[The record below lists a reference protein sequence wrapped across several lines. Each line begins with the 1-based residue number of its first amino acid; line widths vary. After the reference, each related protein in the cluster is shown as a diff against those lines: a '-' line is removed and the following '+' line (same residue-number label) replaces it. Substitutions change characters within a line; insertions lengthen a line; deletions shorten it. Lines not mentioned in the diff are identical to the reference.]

1 MTPLTVD
8 CARCRQL
15 LPSLHEDQVGSA
27 AEPAPDPS
35 GGPPAHA
42 SGGLTPDDRAFAAE
56 HLGACEACAAARAE
70 LGVAL
75 AALRG
80 LELQPGDLARLLPAD
95 GRLPEGDELDT
106 RPFLAL
112 VFACLAVAAAI
123 VGGIVAVSGEA
134 RPAPGAPAVLL
145 PGAPAAL
152 ALSVGG
158 EVGLQ
163 LDEEALTLAP
173 REEEEALAAVD
184 APEAVAPE
192 GAPTPDDEELAA
204 PDADA
209 VALAVAPAGAGPAGA
224 GPAAAGPGA
233 PAAGGAAGRFPPPP
247 APVLDVPQPPTAA
260 LLAQLARLEVSTS
273 IGFRDVTLYFV
284 RDPDGRDRMARPRA
298 KAQPPVAREVSPP
311 EPARAAVRPPSAGA
325 AYRLLPGE
333 LLDAPCGLRVAMA
346 SARLTGRTELLVEPV
361 AYDAASA
368 IDGKARRLPV
378 LKSPVLVPSRSRAAL
393 IAEPPSAAIGAFVT
407 SLADPSI
414 LELKRL
420 RERLDAIEPVAL
432 DLERRLHAQ
441 LDDARGLRGLAVS
454 IAPGVGAARDG
465 PLRSIDLVG
474 SAKEL
479 SEVLPRLLRAALLE
493 AILDHPRD
501 DGPMGDPRPANL
513 SSGPASDPLRATIR
527 ERLDVFSKV
536 RRAPDAAAETAYTAT
551 TPAAAAT
558 LTTSPRG
565 ELLHGA
571 VLTR

>member
-1 MTPLTVD
+1 VAPEVARVTTPLTVD

-15 LPSLHEDQVGSA
+15 LPSLHEDHPTSPGESA
-27 AEPAPDPS
+27 DELAA
-35 GGPPAHA
+35 G
-42 SGGLTPDDRAFAAE
+42 DRTFALE
-56 HLGACEACAAARAE
+56 HLRACDACAASRAE

-80 LELQPGDLARLLPAD
+80 LELQPDDLARLLPAT
-95 GRLPEGDELDT
+95 PAAGDELDT

-112 VFACLAVAAAI
+112 VFACVAVAAAI
-123 VGGIVAVSGEA
+123 VGGIVAFSGEGRA
-134 RPAPGAPAVLL
+134 APRPPALLL
-145 PGAPAAL
+145 PEAPAAL
-152 ALSVGG
+152 ALTVGG

-163 LDEEALTLAP
+163 LDEEALALAP
-173 REEEEALAAVD
+173 RVDDPNDAGLAAVD
-184 APEAVAPE
+184 EPEPLAVAQ
-192 GAPTPDDEELAA
+192 APATDEELLAA
-204 PDADA
+204 DADP
-209 VALAVAPAGAGPAGA
+209 VALAVAPAPAPVA
-224 GPAAAGPGA
+224 PAAAGPGA
-233 PAAGGAAGRFPPPP
+233 PAAGGAAGRLPPPP
-247 APVLDVPQPPTAA
+247 APALNVPQPPTPA
-260 LLAQLARLEVSTS
+260 LLAELARLEVSTS
-273 IGFRDVTLYFV
+273 IGFRDVTFYFV
-284 RDPDGRDRMARPRA
+284 RDPDGRDRMVRPRA
-298 KAQPPVAREVSPP
+298 KAQPPTAREVSPP

-346 SARLTGRTELLVEPV
+346 STRLTGRTELLVEPV

-368 IDGKARRLPV
+368 LDGKARRAPV
-378 LKSPVLVPSRSRAAL
+378 LRSPVLVPSRARAAL

-414 LELKRL
+414 LELRRL

-454 IAPGVGAARDG
+454 IAPGVGAAREG
-465 PLRSIDLVG
+465 SLRSVDLVG
-474 SAKEL
+474 SAREL

-513 SSGPASDPLRATIR
+513 SNGLATDPLRATIR
-527 ERLDVFSKV
+527 ERLDVFSTV
-536 RRAPDAAAETAYTAT
+536 LRAPDAAPDAAYTAT
-551 TPAAAAT
+551 TPGAAAT
-558 LTTSPRG
+558 LTTAARSG

>member
-15 LPSLHEDQVGSA
+15 LPSLHEDHPGSA
-27 AEPAPDPS
+27 DAGEPS
-35 GGPPAHA
+35 GEL
-42 SGGLTPDDRAFAAE
+42 SPDDRAFALE
-56 HLGACEACAAARAE
+56 HLRACDACAAARAE

-80 LELQPGDLARLLPAD
+80 LELQPDDLARLLPAD
-95 GRLPEGDELDT
+95 GLPEGELDT

-112 VFACLAVAAAI
+112 VFACVAVAAAI
-123 VGGIVAVSGEA
+123 VGGIVAFSGEG
-134 RPAPGAPAVLL
+134 RGAPAAPAVVLAQ
-145 PGAPAAL
+145 PPAAL

-163 LDEEALTLAP
+163 LDEEALALAP
-173 REEEEALAAVD
+173 RQDEGDLPAVDEPEALALAE
-184 APEAVAPE
+184 AP
-192 GAPTPDDEELAA
+192 PTAEELAA
-204 PDADA
+204 TDPDL
-209 VALAVAPAGAGPAGA
+209 VAMAVAPAPGVGPVA
-224 GPAAAGPGA
+224 PAAAGPGA
-233 PAAGGAAGRFPPPP
+233 PAAGGAAGKLPPPP
-247 APVLDVPQPPTAA
+247 APALNVPQPPTAA
-260 LLAQLARLEVSTS
+260 LLAELARLEVSTS
-273 IGFRDVTLYFV
+273 IAFRDVTLYFV
-284 RDPDGRDRMARPRA
+284 RDPDGRDRMVRPRG

-378 LKSPVLVPSRSRAAL
+378 LKAPVLVPSRARAAL
-393 IAEPPSAAIGAFVT
+393 IAEPPSAAVGAFVT

-414 LELKRL
+414 LELRKL
-420 RERLDAIEPVAL
+420 RERLDALEPVAL

-441 LDDARGLRGLAVS
+441 LDDARGLRGLAIS
-454 IAPGVGAARDG
+454 IAPGVGATRDG
-465 PLRSIDLVG
+465 SLRSVDLVG
-474 SAKEL
+474 SAREL

-513 SSGPASDPLRATIR
+513 SNGPASDPLRVTIR

-536 RRAPDAAAETAYTAT
+536 LRAPDAAPDTAYTAT
-551 TPAAAAT
+551 TPGAAAT
-558 LTTSPRG
+558 LTTAARTG

>member
-15 LPSLHEDQVGSA
+15 LPSLHEDRPRSA
-27 AEPAPDPS
+27 DAEGEPA
-35 GGPPAHA
+35 GELA
-42 SGGLTPDDRAFAAE
+42 PDDRTFAVE
-56 HLGACEACAAARAE
+56 HLRACDACAAARAE

-80 LELQPGDLARLLPAD
+80 LELQPDDLARLLPAD
-95 GRLPEGDELDT
+95 APAGAELDT

-112 VFACLAVAAAI
+112 VFACVAVAAAI
-123 VGGIVAVSGEA
+123 VGGVVAVSGEG
-134 RPAPGAPAVLL
+134 RTAPPAPAVLL
-145 PGAPAAL
+145 AQPPAAL

-173 REEEEALAAVD
+173 RQDEELDTVDEPEALALEQPPATD
-184 APEAVAPE
+184 EA
-192 GAPTPDDEELAA
+192 AA
-204 PDADA
+204 ADADL
-209 VALAVAPAGAGPAGA
+209 VAMAVAPAPAAGPGPPAG
-224 GPAAAGPGA
+224 AGPGA
-233 PAAGGAAGRFPPPP
+233 PAAGGAAGKFPPPP
-247 APVLDVPQPPTAA
+247 APNVPQPPTAA
-260 LLAQLARLEVSTS
+260 LLAQLARLEVSTA
-273 IGFRDVTLYFV
+273 IAFRDVTLYFV

-333 LLDAPCGLRVAMA
+333 LLDAPCGLRVAMT
-346 SARLTGRTELLVEPV
+346 SVRLTGRTELLVEPV

-378 LKSPVLVPSRSRAAL
+378 LKSAVLVPSRARAAL
-393 IAEPPSAAIGAFVT
+393 IAEPPSAAVGAFVT

-414 LELKRL
+414 LELRRL

-454 IAPGVGAARDG
+454 IAPGVGAAREG
-465 PLRSIDLVG
+465 SLRSVDLVG

-513 SSGPASDPLRATIR
+513 SNGPATDPLRTTIR

-536 RRAPDAAAETAYTAT
+536 LRAPDAAPDTAYTVT
-551 TPAAAAT
+551 TPGAAAT
-558 LTTSPRG
+558 LTTAARTG